1 MGRSNAFGAGSP
13 PQISSP
19 GSQLGHLVARAQ
31 ANEITAQT
39 TERRTCAPRRHRR
52 GCPPKPSSASM
63 QPQPNTLVR
72 MALPPIPTPPR
83 TRTRRR
89 GPMVPPITPPPRRGC
104 KPRRPVASPIT
115 PPARRV
121 TPRPPRTPP
130 PHSTKRTKH
139 SSPANGTPEAKAA
152 LKLVDAA
159 ARGGDADLLALS
171 SKFWTDATET
181 RTPRFLE
188 ALRRTDPARWRLV
201 KQHMKQFTAIRGLL
215 LAEVAE
221 RATRTHAT
229 WRPRSESYHFAPSP
243 AQ

>member
-1 MGRSNAFGAGSP
+1 M
-13 PQISSP
+13 
-19 GSQLGHLVARAQ
+19 
-31 ANEITAQT
+31 
-39 TERRTCAPRRHRR
+39 
-52 GCPPKPSSASM
+52 
-63 QPQPNTLVR
+63 VR

-104 KPRRPVASPIT
+104 KPRPVASPIT

-121 TPRPPRTPP
+121 
-130 PHSTKRTKH
+130 KRTKT
-139 SSPANGTPEAKAA
+139 TPEAKAA

-159 ARGGDADLLALS
+159 ARGGEVDLLALS
-171 SKFWTDATET
+171 SKFWTDAVEA
-181 RTPRFLE
+181 RTPKFLE

-229 WRPRSESYHFAPSP
+229 WRPRSGSYHFAPAP

>member
-1 MGRSNAFGAGSP
+1 
-13 PQISSP
+13 
-19 GSQLGHLVARAQ
+19 
-31 ANEITAQT
+31 
-39 TERRTCAPRRHRR
+39 
-52 GCPPKPSSASM
+52 
-63 QPQPNTLVR
+63 

-104 KPRRPVASPIT
+104 KPRPVASPNT

-181 RTPRFLE
+181 RTPKFLE

-201 KQHMKQFTAIRGLL
+201 KAHMKQFTAIRGLL

-229 WRPRSESYHFAPSP
+229 WRPRSGSYHFAPAP

>member
-1 MGRSNAFGAGSP
+1 
-13 PQISSP
+13 
-19 GSQLGHLVARAQ
+19 
-31 ANEITAQT
+31 
-39 TERRTCAPRRHRR
+39 
-52 GCPPKPSSASM
+52 
-63 QPQPNTLVR
+63 
-72 MALPPIPTPPR
+72 
-83 TRTRRR
+83 
-89 GPMVPPITPPPRRGC
+89 MVPPITPPPRRGC
-104 KPRRPVASPIT
+104 KPRPVACPIT

-130 PHSTKRTKH
+130 LHSTKRTKH
-139 SSPANGTPEAKAA
+139 SSPANSTPEAKAA

-159 ARGGDADLLALS
+159 ARGGDVDLLALS
-171 SKFWTDATET
+171 SQFWTDAVEA
-181 RTPRFLE
+181 RTPKFLE

-229 WRPRSESYHFAPSP
+229 WRPRSGSYHSAPAP

>member
-1 MGRSNAFGAGSP
+1 MQQP
-13 PQISSP
+13 P
-19 GSQLGHLVARAQ
+19 
-31 ANEITAQT
+31 
-39 TERRTCAPRRHRR
+39 
-52 GCPPKPSSASM
+52 
-63 QPQPNTLVR
+63 TLVR
-72 MALPPIPTPPR
+72 NALPLIRLPTRTLPPI
-83 TRTRRR
+83 
-89 GPMVPPITPPPRRGC
+89 PPITPPPRRRC
-104 KPRRPVASPIT
+104 K
-115 PPARRV
+115 
-121 TPRPPRTPP
+121 PRPPRTPP

-159 ARGGDADLLALS
+159 ARGGEVDLLALS
-171 SKFWTDATET
+171 SRFWTDAVEA
-181 RTPRFLE
+181 RTPKFLE

-229 WRPRSESYHFAPSP
+229 WRPRSESYHFAPAP

>member
-1 MGRSNAFGAGSP
+1 MRPKTPSTR
-13 PQISSP
+13 
-19 GSQLGHLVARAQ
+19 L
-31 ANEITAQT
+31 
-39 TERRTCAPRRHRR
+39 
-52 GCPPKPSSASM
+52 PPKTQQRKYA
-63 QPQPNTLVR
+63 T
-72 MALPPIPTPPR
+72 PTKYLGQDGTATDSDAAAHAHAPPR
-83 TRTRRR
+83 PH
-89 GPMVPPITPPPRRGC
+89 GAPDHAPPRRGC
-104 KPRRPVASPIT
+104 KPRPVASPIT

-171 SKFWTDATET
+171 SKFWTDAVEC
-181 RTPRFLE
+181 RTPKFLE

-215 LAEVAE
+215 LAEVEE
-221 RATRTHAT
+221 RRTRTHAT
-229 WRPRSESYHFAPSP
+229 WRPRSERSAAYHFAPSP

>member
-31 ANEITAQT
+31 VNEITAQT

-104 KPRRPVASPIT
+104 KPRPVASPIT

-121 TPRPPRTPP
+121 
-130 PHSTKRTKH
+130 KRTKT
-139 SSPANGTPEAKAA
+139 TPEAKAA

-159 ARGGDADLLALS
+159 ARGGEVDLLALS
-171 SKFWTDATET
+171 SKFWTDAVEC
-181 RTPRFLE
+181 RTPKFLE
-188 ALRRTDPARWRLV
+188 ALRRTGPARWRLF

-215 LAEVAE
+215 LAEVEE
-221 RATRTHAT
+221 RRTRTHAT
-229 WRPRSESYHFAPSP
+229 WRPRSGSYHFAPAP

>member
-31 ANEITAQT
+31 VNEITAQT

-52 GCPPKPSSASM
+52 GCPPKSSSASM

-104 KPRRPVASPIT
+104 KPRPVASPIT

-121 TPRPPRTPP
+121 
-130 PHSTKRTKH
+130 KRTKT
-139 SSPANGTPEAKAA
+139 TPEAKAA

-171 SKFWTDATET
+171 SRFWTDAVEC
-181 RTPRFLE
+181 RTPKFLE

-229 WRPRSESYHFAPSP
+229 WRPRSGSYHFAPAP

>member
-1 MGRSNAFGAGSP
+1 MQQP
-13 PQISSP
+13 P
-19 GSQLGHLVARAQ
+19 
-31 ANEITAQT
+31 
-39 TERRTCAPRRHRR
+39 
-52 GCPPKPSSASM
+52 
-63 QPQPNTLVR
+63 TLVR
-72 MALPPIPTPPR
+72 NALPPIRLP
-83 TRTRRR
+83 TRTLK
-89 GPMVPPITPPPRRGC
+89 PPIPPITPPPRRGC

-121 TPRPPRTPP
+121 KPPRAPRTPP
-130 PHSTKRTKH
+130 PRHSTKRTKH
-139 SSPANGTPEAKAA
+139 SSPTNGTPEAKAA

-159 ARGGDADLLALS
+159 ARGGEVDLLALS
-171 SKFWTDATET
+171 SKFWTDAVEA
-181 RTPRFLE
+181 RTPKFLE

-229 WRPRSESYHFAPSP
+229 WRPRSERSAAYHFAPAP